1 MLSTMIKFI
10 KLEMF
15 YSNFI
20 TYIKS
25 NLGKFLNF
33 YLRLVNLPTVFVTKK
48 VSLLFIILLFYSL
61 TFFYIKKFFFIYTPN
76 FIAFSLSGY
85 PYVSINGL
93 FIAIV
98 LITSTYTKFNLFIRV
113 LNLIRSFT
121 YIPKF
126 WKEEKFLILVYI
138 IYSSILGILSCKLI
152 YRIDSMFSNE
162 DLFSLYLILSVWL
175 CIVMILYRTDIISK
189 QFNITNNV
197 YNILGKN
204 ILKYSLGS
212 LFYFFMLYLYITKV
226 SPAVHCD
233 GDRAS
238 IITRSDS
245 EYDSDSSNPAIDPRT
260 SYYEVTVRGERRL
273 TRAELER
280 LNEEVVPVVDTSI
293 PRIPND
299 SDTIFIDSSVPAIY
313 KPWYYFKKTNTYVFE
328 FFFNGKFL
336 DRTEQLRARAKL
348 YAGDFLGMFYKALD
362 ANRNGRRDKNEL
374 FTGNFVNEMATKF
387 KPVLGKKEFPNIPD
401 DGIAPSPV
409 YPSTPI
415 NSSNSSLSTINS
427 DSSSLF

>member
-1 MLSTMIKFI
+1 MLSTMIKYI

-48 VSLLFIILLFYSL
+48 VSLLFIIILFYSL
-61 TFFYIKKFFFIYTPN
+61 TFFYIKNFFFIYTPN

-162 DLFSLYLILSVWL
+162 DLF
-175 CIVMILYRTDIISK
+175 
-189 QFNITNNV
+189 
-197 YNILGKN
+197 
-204 ILKYSLGS
+204 
-212 LFYFFMLYLYITKV
+212 
-226 SPAVHCD
+226 
-233 GDRAS
+233 
-238 IITRSDS
+238 
-245 EYDSDSSNPAIDPRT
+245 
-260 SYYEVTVRGERRL
+260 
-273 TRAELER
+273 
-280 LNEEVVPVVDTSI
+280 
-293 PRIPND
+293 
-299 SDTIFIDSSVPAIY
+299 
-313 KPWYYFKKTNTYVFE
+313 
-328 FFFNGKFL
+328 
-336 DRTEQLRARAKL
+336 
-348 YAGDFLGMFYKALD
+348 
-362 ANRNGRRDKNEL
+362 
-374 FTGNFVNEMATKF
+374 
-387 KPVLGKKEFPNIPD
+387 
-401 DGIAPSPV
+401 
-409 YPSTPI
+409 
-415 NSSNSSLSTINS
+415 
-427 DSSSLF
+427 